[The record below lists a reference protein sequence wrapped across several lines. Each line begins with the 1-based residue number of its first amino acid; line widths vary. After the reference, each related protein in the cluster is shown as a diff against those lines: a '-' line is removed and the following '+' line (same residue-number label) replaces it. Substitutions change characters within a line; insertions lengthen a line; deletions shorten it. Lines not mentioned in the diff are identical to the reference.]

1 MNKKSLQVIKEEL
14 DKWRI
19 ELRNK
24 LLTDVNKSF
33 KNFYLIN
40 KEWMNKFEN
49 DFLLSKLDDVSI
61 KKKIKEK
68 NYISFNDMVLKF
80 REKFMDSKTNFS
92 GIELFV
98 LNESCYK
105 AFQNTEQNKS
115 IQNKFEGNYF
125 YLKLSVRINQ
135 IIQIFVYFSL
145 IMNKI

>member
-98 LNESCYK
+98 LNESS
-105 AFQNTEQNKS
+105 FFFFLGS
-115 IQNKFEGNYF
+115 IFN
-125 YLKLSVRINQ
+125 
-135 IIQIFVYFSL
+135 
-145 IMNKI
+145 IMILYIRDLR

>member
-24 LLTDVNKSF
+24 LLTNVNKSF

-68 NYISFNDMVLKF
+68 NYISFNDMILKF

-98 LNESCYK
+98 LNESSFFFFLGSIFNIYK
-105 AFQNTEQNKS
+105 DNCM
-115 IQNKFEGNYF
+115 ILYIRD
-125 YLKLSVRINQ
+125 LR
-135 IIQIFVYFSL
+135 
-145 IMNKI
+145 